1 MFPLIASYRVM
12 LIAYLKESLCCCL
25 VSFLPSF
32 FFFFFFLIA
41 QRNFMAPRDRAA
53 VLICSP
59 PLPQRECDT
68 VQLQIP
74 LILEVHPW
82 NFNRKICSTGKR

>member
-1 MFPLIASYRVM
+1 MFPLIATYRVM
-12 LIAYLKESLCCCL
+12 LIAYLKESLCCL
-25 VSFLPSF
+25 VSFLPS

-59 PLPQRECDT
+59 PLLQRECDS
-68 VQLQIP
+68 VQLQKL